1 MFDPTK
7 VAALKTLGFSDDDIT
22 SLQSQAEAT
31 EKAATDQGVA
41 YKSVTDVPETM
52 VVNGVTYKATL
63 PPEEDMSYTVPPE
76 IIVNGVTYKAFPPVA
91 KDDGEGDIEVMA
103 EESIVEEPVDDPN
116 GLTLSAGDLA
126 AIGEAIQAA
135 VATIMGGLDLEKKV
149 ASHVQGFLAPMQQVQ
164 ATKDAEAAQTK
175 EQLSTLAT
183 QVADLTGS
191 QPAAAYRPSAA
202 KDNVLTDA
210 TMLAAAKQLNDPSA
224 ADPWADIKKGLGLAQ
239 SQ

>member
-7 VAALKTLGFSDDDIT
+7 VAALKTLGFSDDDIA

-41 YKSVTDVPETM
+41 YKSVADVPETM

-76 IIVNGVTYKAFPPVA
+76 IIVNGVTYKAFPPKADEPVVETA
-91 KDDGEGDIEVMA
+91 AIDGVPIE
-103 EESIVEEPVDDPN
+103 EEVVDDPN

-149 ASHVQGFLAPMQQVQ
+149 ASHVQGFLAPMQQAQ
-164 ATKDAEAAQTK
+164 TTKDAEQAALR
-175 EQLSTLAT
+175 ESLSALGQ

-191 QPAAAYRPSAA
+191 APAAAYRPSAA

-224 ADPWADIKKGLGLAQ
+224 ADPWADIKKGLGLVQ